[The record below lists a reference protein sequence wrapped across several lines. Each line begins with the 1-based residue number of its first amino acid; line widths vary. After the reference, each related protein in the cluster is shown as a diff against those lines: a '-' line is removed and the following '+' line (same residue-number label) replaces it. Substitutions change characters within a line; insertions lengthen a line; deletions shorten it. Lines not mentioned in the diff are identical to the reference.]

1 MSLKKEQIG
10 RGGRDG
16 GAWRKW
22 AKTQL
27 QRFLRRQAKKDPEGA
42 PRRNRDVYKGYD

>member
-1 MSLKKEQIG
+1 MSLRKEQIG
-10 RGGRDG
+10 RGGRG
-16 GAWRKW
+16 GSWRKW

-27 QRFLRRQAKKDPEGA
+27 QRFLRRQAKINPEAA